1 MRFLLSGSQIV
12 MSTPEPVKSEATDPQ
27 RPVVVHLQRPRL
39 LQSCLLRLFI
49 GAFLLSILTNLF
61 LLGSSEVTTDSTSE
75 TFVSGDEDAADK
87 IVIIPIDGTIMPPFT
102 ERVLDMIE
110 SAGDDAQVKGVILSI
125 DSPGGLVAD
134 SHQLYHRL
142 KQLSRKKT
150 IYVSMKRMAASGG
163 VYAAMGVGED
173 GKIFAEPT
181 TWTGSIGVIIPRYDI
196 SRLGEK
202 LGVESD
208 SLTTGEFKDS
218 LNPLK
223 PLTERDREL
232 WGAILEDSFSRF
244 VTVVAENRKNL
255 DEATVRNELATGQ
268 IFTASQAKD
277 VDLIDDIQ
285 FEEDIIEILR
295 KDLGLARV
303 RVIRYSYIP
312 TTLELLLS
320 SAQAR
325 QTEHPI
331 RTLLDNNV
339 PRAMYY
345 FGWGAEFALPSVP
358 SAGLNQ

>member
-1 MRFLLSGSQIV
+1 
-12 MSTPEPVKSEATDPQ
+12 MSSPQPVKSEASDPAQ
-27 RPVVVHLQRPRL
+27 PVVIHLQTPGLMRG
-39 LQSCLLRLFI
+39 CMLRVFFAIFAISTLI
-49 GAFLLSILTNLF
+49 NIYMLS
-61 LLGSSEVTTDSTSE
+61 SSESGTDSTHE
-75 TFVSGDEDAADK
+75 TFVSGDKAATDK
-87 IVIIPIDGTIMPPFT
+87 IVIIPINGTIMPPFT

-110 SAGDDAQVKGVILSI
+110 DAGEDEQVQGVILSI

-134 SHQLYHRL
+134 SHQIYHRL
-142 KQLSRKKT
+142 KQLSRSKT
-150 IYVSMKRMAASGG
+150 IYVSMKRIAASGG
-163 VYAAMGVGED
+163 VYAAMGVGEN

-196 SRLGEK
+196 SGLGEK
-202 LGVESD
+202 FGVASD

-223 PLTERDREL
+223 PLTDRDREV

-244 VTVVAENRKNL
+244 ITVVAEGRKTL

-268 IFTASQAKD
+268 VFTARQAED
-277 VDLIDDIQ
+277 LGLIDAIRY
-285 FEEDIIEILR
+285 EDEIIEILQN
-295 KDLGLARV
+295 DLELAEA
-303 RVIRYSYIP
+303 RVIRYSYVP

-325 QTEHPI
+325 QPENSI

-345 FGWGAEFALPSVP
+345 FGWGANTGVP
-358 SAGLNQ
+358 PGGLKP